1 MELTAAILMLAGS
14 IFFLVSS
21 IGVLRMPDI
30 YNRIQTGTKATTMGT
45 ILMLLGVGMLNPG
58 WWPKLLVAL
67 LFVLLTNPISSHVV
81 PRSAHYT
88 KEKKTDLTV
97 ADELEDSA
105 DDTQSADNAVKE
117 EA

>member
-14 IFFLVSS
+14 IFFFVSS
-21 IGVLRMPDI
+21 IGIVRMPDI

-45 ILMLLGVGMLNPG
+45 ILMLIGIGIFNPA

-81 PRSAHYT
+81 ARAAHYT
-88 KEKKTDLTV
+88 KEEKSKLTV
-97 ADELEDSA
+97 TDKLN
-105 DDTQSADNAVKE
+105 DTAKE